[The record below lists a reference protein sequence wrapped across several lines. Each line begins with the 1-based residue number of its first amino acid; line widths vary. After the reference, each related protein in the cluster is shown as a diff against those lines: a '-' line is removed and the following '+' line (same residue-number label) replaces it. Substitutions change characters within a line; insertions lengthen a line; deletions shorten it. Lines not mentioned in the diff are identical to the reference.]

1 MKALYIV
8 FELCL
13 LLLAELESVELSF
26 YDIEES
32 CALFSTLAKN
42 AIELVE
48 FAKKEVKRIER
59 NVSLQN
65 VHRAIH

>member
-13 LLLAELESVELSF
+13 LLLAELESVKLSF

-48 FAKKEVKRIER
+48 LRKEVKRIER